1 MAPNKKSNFIKS
13 TDVAQDLHGIYQRIP
28 YLSIKHDSYF
38 QVYKELF
45 EKYVGKKI
53 IFVEIGVLNGGSL
66 FMWRS
71 FFGANATIIGIDLNP
86 AAKKWEKEGFTIF
99 IGSQSDPAF
108 WENFFGSVG
117 KVDVVLDDGGHTN
130 HQQILTADRCIPQI
144 NAGGMLV
151 VEDVHTSYMSEF
163 GNPSRY
169 SFINFSKRII
179 DSLNSRFP
187 AVKVVKNTYGQHV
200 YSIAF
205 YESIVCFHV
214 DESKCFASR
223 PTTNNGIDTNAIDF
237 RNEDSGQKQLFAVQ
251 RLLSRK
257 FLVIARVPLIK
268 FIGNRMFLLPKYLLS
283 LQKSASLKK
292 LFE

>member
-1 MAPNKKSNFIKS
+1 MS
-13 TDVAQDLHGIYQRIP
+13 TAANHDSSEQTSQLDLFSIYESTP

-38 QVYKELF
+38 QVYEELF
-45 EKYVGKKI
+45 RKYVGKRI
-53 IFVEIGVLNGGSL
+53 TFVEIGVLNGGSL

-71 FFGANATIIGIDLNP
+71 FFGPQATIIGIDLNP
-86 AAKKWEKEGFTIF
+86 AAKKWEKEGFPIF

-108 WENFFGSVG
+108 WANFFASVG

-144 NAGGMLV
+144 NSGGMLV

-187 AVKVVKNTYGQHV
+187 AVNAVKNTYGQRV
-200 YSIAF
+200 YSVAF
-205 YESIVCFHV
+205 YESIVCFHI
-214 DESKCFASR
+214 DESKCFVSR
-223 PTTNNGIDTNAIDF
+223 PTTNNGISANAVDF
-237 RNEDSGQKQLFAVQ
+237 RNEDSGQKQLFAAQ
-251 RLLSRK
+251 RLLGRK
-257 FLVIARVPLIK
+257 FSALKRVPVIK
-268 FIGNRMFLLPKYLLS
+268 FIGNRVFLLPKYLLS
-283 LQKSASLKK
+283 LRKSASLKK